1 MAKAGFWLK
10 GARGKL
16 AGSVLQK
23 SATAGTIIRENVT
36 PKNPRSQAQATRRA
50 TFAPAA
56 KFYSPLSVVLEQSWE
71 GKSKAESYQAF
82 LKQAIKDCGENGWW
96 VPKGTGFYPMP
107 FQVSNGTLPAVDY
120 IMMEDQGDLAL
131 GGTNDDEEFT
141 SLVPE
146 TVGDLS
152 KIFIKL
158 GYEEGEQITFI
169 FVLWKDGSGA
179 HPTYCRFILEADSN
193 VPIDWSQYEI
203 FVYKELD
210 DPIKFRAVYGS
221 GQQLIAGAIIAS
233 KFENG
238 KWRRSTQRVSV
249 DEGVMAAITST
260 EAWDDSV
267 ASYRDNNDRLVASDV
282 YLNDGVANVSPA
294 SANGSAKLV
303 AYNSDG
309 STTYLWPKSLATWK
323 NQIIENPQQCLVAKG
338 KLGSSLATESTTV
351 WIKIGDQ
358 WLLSKTTKGTRPTGV
373 SESVI
378 TINGDDAATKTW
390 LLSKG
395 VDASVF

>member
-23 SATAGTIIRENVT
+23 SAVAGTIIRENVT

-50 TFAPAA
+50 SFAPAA

-82 LKQAIKDCGENGWW
+82 LKQAIKDCGEGGWW

-107 FQVSNGTLPAVDY
+107 FQVSNGTLPTVQY
-120 IMMEDQGDLAL
+120 IMMDDQGDLAL
-131 GGTNDDEEFT
+131 LNTEDNDEF
-141 SLVPE
+141 SDLVPE

-152 KIFIKL
+152 QIFLKL

-169 FVLWKDGSGA
+169 FVLWKDGNGA
-179 HPTYCRFILEADSN
+179 HPTYCRFILESESN
-193 VPIDWSQYEI
+193 VPIDWSQFE
-203 FVYKELD
+203 VEVAKETD
-210 DPIKFRAVYGS
+210 DPIKFSAVYGS

-233 KFENG
+233 KFENN

-249 DEGVMAAITST
+249 DEGVMAAITSS
-260 EAWDDSV
+260 EAFDDST
-267 ASYRDNNDRLVASDV
+267 ASYRDNLESIRESDV
-282 YLNDGVANVSPA
+282 YLNDGVAVTAA
-294 SANGSAKLV
+294 SAAGSTKLV

-351 WIKIGDQ
+351 WIKIGDD
-358 WLLSKTTKGTRPTGV
+358 WLLSKTTKGVRPTGV

-378 TINGDDAATKTW
+378 TINGNDEATKNW

>member
-23 SATAGTIIRENVT
+23 SALAGTIIRENVT
-36 PKNPRSQAQATRRA
+36 PKNPRTQAQASRRA

-71 GKSKAESYQAF
+71 GKSKAESYQAY
-82 LKQAIKDCGENGWW
+82 LSQAIKDCGANGWW
-96 VPKGTGFYPMP
+96 VEKGTGFFPMP
-107 FQVSNGTLPAVDY
+107 FQVSNGTLPTVVYDM
-120 IMMEDQGDLAL
+120 IEHSLAL
-131 GGTNDDEEFT
+131 ANTSDDETFGN
-141 SLVPE
+141 LDPY

-152 KIFIKL
+152 KIFIAL

-169 FVLWKDGSGA
+169 FVLWKEGVGA
-179 HPTYCRFILEADSN
+179 RPTYGRFIIESESN
-193 VPIDWSQYEI
+193 VAIDWSAMGVE
-203 FVYKELD
+203 VAKEND
-210 DPIKFRAVYGS
+210 DPFKWTAAAGS
-221 GQQLIAGAIIAS
+221 GEQLQAAAIIAS

-238 KWRRSTQRVSV
+238 KWRRSTQRVVV
-249 DEGVMAAITST
+249 DEETMATITST
-260 EAWDDSV
+260 EAYDDST
-267 ASYRDNNDRLVASDV
+267 ASYRDNLERITESDV
-282 YLNDGVANVSPA
+282 YLNDGIGVQAAN
-294 SANGSAKLV
+294 ANGSAKLV

-351 WIKIGDQ
+351 WIKIGDD
-358 WLLSKTTKGTRPTGV
+358 WLLSKTTKGVRPTGV

-378 TINGDDAATKTW
+378 TINGNDEATKNW